1 MTNKKY
7 VSMSQKANRFWGGLF
22 CSADYN
28 MCGVLGKA
36 TTSLKMSFRD
46 NAQNGK
52 FYASLSLYLHVFKNS
67 LKKTN

>member
-1 MTNKKY
+1 MWMVLDTAEIY
-7 VSMSQKANRFWGGLF
+7 
-22 CSADYN
+22 

-52 FYASLSLYLHVFKNS
+52 FYASLSLYRHVFKNS
-67 LKKTN
+67 LKKQLFKIIEKF

>member
-1 MTNKKY
+1 
-7 VSMSQKANRFWGGLF
+7 
-22 CSADYN
+22 

-46 NAQNGK
+46 NPQNSQ

-67 LKKTN
+67 LKKQLIKIIEKFKKLCTLLELEIKKL